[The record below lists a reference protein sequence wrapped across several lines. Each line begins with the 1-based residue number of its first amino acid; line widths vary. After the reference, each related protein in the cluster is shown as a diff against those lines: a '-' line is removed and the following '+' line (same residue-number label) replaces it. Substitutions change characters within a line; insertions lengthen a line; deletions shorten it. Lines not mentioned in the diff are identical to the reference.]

1 MNRANKDKLLYGV
14 IGLSAA
20 ITVGLLVWI
29 IGFVFLNGF
38 KLIDLDFIT
47 SDFDSKTQYVNVKVD
62 EEYNL
67 NKLGIELTEETYEG
81 NTVYVVEAIEKDSPV
96 TSAINKSGEKYP
108 VKKGDIIRKMN
119 SENIENYKLEEL
131 DGFINGAEE
140 SILTLKVTRPGEGIF
155 PMLVTTLEI
164 ILVSLLIACPIGIFA
179 AVYLTEYAKQGR
191 LVKIIRFATESLAG
205 IPSIIYGL
213 FGMIFF
219 VTLLK
224 LNYSILAGAL
234 TLSII
239 LLPVIIRQ
247 TEESLKAVPDA
258 YREGSLGLGV
268 TKLQTIRKV
277 VLPNAI
283 SGIIVAVILSIGR
296 IVGESAALLLTAGT
310 VARIPRN
317 LFTSGATLT
326 VKAYTVAKEEGD
338 IQMACA
344 IGTVVII
351 MILILN
357 GLSKLI
363 TLGFNKSK

>member
-67 NKLGIELTEETYEG
+67 
-81 NTVYVVEAIEKDSPV
+81 
-96 TSAINKSGEKYP
+96 NKSGEKYP

-191 LVKIIRFATESLAG
+191 LVKIIRFAWLA
-205 IPSIIYGL
+205 P
-213 FGMIFF
+213 
-219 VTLLK
+219 
-224 LNYSILAGAL
+224 
-234 TLSII
+234 
-239 LLPVIIRQ
+239 
-247 TEESLKAVPDA
+247 
-258 YREGSLGLGV
+258 
-268 TKLQTIRKV
+268 
-277 VLPNAI
+277 
-283 SGIIVAVILSIGR
+283 
-296 IVGESAALLLTAGT
+296 
-310 VARIPRN
+310 
-317 LFTSGATLT
+317 
-326 VKAYTVAKEEGD
+326 
-338 IQMACA
+338 
-344 IGTVVII
+344 
-351 MILILN
+351 
-357 GLSKLI
+357 
-363 TLGFNKSK
+363 